1 MLLDIR
7 ERLRLAEE
15 LSKGRKDLFWRYF
28 FSEELL
34 ALDKPRPIGV
44 QLLLDRLSQG
54 LVAIVTGRPERL
66 RHITLRQLKML
77 GIPVKQIWRLE
88 MRSNNNTRESTH
100 FKLETILSIYYEGF
114 PIVEVHDDELE
125 VLMAIRRR
133 LPKTKLYLHSGD
145 QVYELR

>member
-1 MLLDIR
+1 MDIR

-15 LSKGRKDLFWRYF
+15 LSKGRKNLFWHYF

-34 ALDKPRPIGV
+34 ALDKPRLIGI

-54 LVAIVTGRPERL
+54 LVAIVTGRPQRL

-88 MRSNNNTRESTH
+88 MQSDSNTRKSIY

-114 PIVEVHDDELE
+114 PVVEVHDDELE
-125 VLMAIRRR
+125 VLMAIRRY
-133 LPKTKLYLHSGD
+133 LPKTRLYLHSND
-145 QVYELR
+145 QVIELR

>member
-1 MLLDIR
+1 MDIR

-15 LSKGRKDLFWRYF
+15 LSKGRKNLFWRYF

-34 ALDKPRPIGV
+34 ALDKPRLIGI
-44 QLLLDRLSQG
+44 QLLLDRLSRG
-54 LVAIVTGRPERL
+54 LVAIVTGRPQRL

-88 MRSNNNTRESTH
+88 MQSDSNTRKSIY

-114 PIVEVHDDELE
+114 PVVEVHDDELE
-125 VLMAIRRR
+125 VLMSIRRY
-133 LPKTKLYLHSGD
+133 LPKTRLYLHSND
-145 QVYELR
+145 QVIELR